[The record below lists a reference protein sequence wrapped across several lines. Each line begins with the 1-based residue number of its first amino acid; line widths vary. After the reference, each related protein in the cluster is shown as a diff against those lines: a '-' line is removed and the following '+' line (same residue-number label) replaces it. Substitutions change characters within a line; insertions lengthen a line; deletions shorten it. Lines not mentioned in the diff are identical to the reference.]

1 MQFDNRHFEQN
12 VSTTM
17 SSLEKLKK
25 GLNLD
30 GATKG
35 LENID
40 HAAKKCD
47 MSALGSAVES
57 LHVKFSALQVVG
69 VTALANIA
77 NSAVNAGKR
86 IVSSLTID
94 PINTGLSEY
103 ETKMNAIQTIE
114 ANTRGKNTMEDITAA
129 LDDLNAYADKTIYN
143 FAQMTSNVGK
153 FTAQG
158 YDVKAASE
166 AVKGLANLAAAS
178 GASAEDMARATY
190 QMSQA
195 LGGTIRLTDWNSLR
209 TANMATTE
217 LKNTLTALAK
227 VKGIDVDSM
236 IEKHGTFELT
246 LSEGWLSGEMF
257 TEAMNIYS
265 GLYSEAELK
274 AKGFTDAQVKNFME
288 LAEMAESAATEVKTI
303 TQLFDVLK
311 ETAQSGWTQTWEIL
325 IGDFKTAKEMF
336 TNLQEHFSGIL
347 NSWADARNELLT
359 SWSEAG
365 GRQDMLD
372 SFVNLYDA
380 AVAIIKPIKEAFRD
394 IFPPLTVERLVSFT
408 KGLKDFTAGLK
419 IGDTAAGKLK
429 RTFKGVF
436 AILDIGKQILSAA
449 FDMIKSLFGSTTDLG
464 GGILDLT
471 ASIGDFLVK
480 LNETIKK
487 SGVITKIFSV
497 IGSVVKLVFGLANTF
512 IGLITG
518 KFETASEMVSAFGE
532 SFASAFDTIGSALQN
547 NPIIKLFKGIW
558 NVVKTLSSAI
568 LKATGTITSTLTS
581 KLGSGDFSGIL
592 DILNG
597 LVAGGLGFGIIKLIS
612 RIKELKSPFDGIS
625 EVFENISGMFE
636 ELGGA
641 IKSFTASVKSK
652 ILMNIAIAIGIL
664 AASLLVL
671 SLIDKDKLY
680 DSIIAIAALFAGL
693 MASLS
698 FMTKSLGKTKGLAR
712 LTPVMIGL
720 ASAVLILAFA
730 LKTIGSLDF
739 NEMVTG
745 LVGVAGLM
753 TVVVL
758 AMKSLDKVKATKGAM
773 QMVILALAVKILAS
787 ACEDLSS
794 LDLDE
799 LGKGLLGV
807 GVLLA
812 ELVLAFRLMG
822 NGSKMMTT
830 AISVIAI
837 AAAVKILASACEDL
851 AYLSGGSLLV
861 GLGGIAAILAAI
873 AGFVK
878 LTGNAKK
885 LIVTGLGM
893 IAIAAAVKIF
903 ASAIGDMANLSW
915 GDLVRGLAGMAGSLL
930 IVAAAFKVMPKNLL
944 GSAISIVII
953 SSALVILAEAL
964 GRMGGMSWGGV
975 AKSLTVL
982 GASLGFIAAG
992 LAAMRSSASGSAAL
1006 IIAAGALAIMT
1017 PVLIKLGNMSLA
1029 NIAKGLLVLAG
1040 AFVIIGVAG
1049 KILQP
1054 VVPTMLGLA
1063 GSFALIGLAVTLV
1076 GVGLLAAGAGLAAIA
1091 GGITALAGSL
1101 AVGVKAI
1108 VQIVTALV
1116 VGVITGIGEG
1126 IIAICQV
1133 IVEGAP
1139 AIGLALKAL
1148 VLTACDVLIECVPVL
1163 VNALLVLVVGLL
1175 DKLVEFTPRIVD
1187 AIFNFIIGLIESLG
1201 RNIPRLVQTF
1211 VDFFMNVFQ
1220 GVIDALGNIDP
1231 ATLLEG
1237 IKCIGLMT
1245 GVMIALSVL
1254 SALAPAAML
1263 GVLAFGVVIAELAI
1277 VLAAVGALALI
1288 PGLTWLAGK
1297 GGDLLEVVGTA
1308 IGRFIGGIAGGI
1320 AQGFTSSLPQMGT
1333 DLSNFMKKVQPFI
1346 DGARMID
1353 DSVVHGVQ
1361 SLVKMVLAIT
1371 AADILQSIA
1380 SWISGSSSIG
1390 TFASELPAL
1399 GRGLKAFS
1407 DEVAGLNTENIVA
1420 ASKAAKVLTEM
1431 TKTVPNEG
1439 GVLGWLVG
1447 ENSISKFGD
1456 ELPALGRGLKGFSDS
1471 VEGISTEN
1479 IVAASEAAKVLTDMT
1494 STIPNEGGVAA
1505 WFAGENS
1512 ITKFADDIVELG
1524 GGLKGFSDAIEGI
1537 VPANITAA
1545 SEAAKSLAEMTT
1557 YIPNEGGMVAW
1568 FTGENSITR
1577 FADDIVEL
1585 GKGLK
1590 GFSDEVEGTVPE
1602 NVTTAANAAKV
1613 LAEMTTYIPNSGGVV
1628 AWFTGEN
1635 SITRFARQLPA
1646 LGRGLKGFSTAV
1658 TGVVPENVTAA
1669 ANAAKVLAEM
1679 TNMLPN
1685 QGGVVAWFT
1694 GDESISRFALELT
1707 TLGWGLSGFSK
1718 SVTDIKPDKII
1729 AGANAAKALAEMTN
1743 TLPSEGGVKAWFA
1756 GETSIATFADKLPD
1770 LGSGLAGFY
1779 SAVSEA
1785 EVNPEVVTAAA
1796 NAGKALAQ
1804 MVSVIPPEGGIKAWF
1819 TGDAS
1824 VANFADKLPRL
1835 GEGLAGF
1842 ATKFS
1847 EAEVDPATVTTAANA
1862 AKALGEMT
1870 SIIPKNTDKI
1880 EKFGGNLETF
1890 GTKLAAFF
1898 ESTKGVTSES
1908 VSAATEA
1915 IEVVERV
1922 STIDYGN
1929 VKSVSKA
1936 IDDIVKSLK
1945 NLAKIPKDSTSE
1957 FKKAMG
1963 DLGKASAE
1971 KLVKALKAIKDDT
1984 KEAGEDAMNSFVNG
1998 VKSVS
2003 SDAEKACTAI
2013 ADACA
2018 TAIGEVS
2025 SEFSSAGADLV
2036 DGFASGISANT
2047 YKATAKARAMAQ
2059 AAAQAAKDELDINSP
2074 SKVFR
2079 AIGTSVPEGF
2089 AAGIDKF
2096 AGLVKMSST
2105 SMADTAVGT
2114 VSKTIS
2120 TLADMVS
2127 TDIDSQPTIRPVLD
2141 LSDIKSG
2148 ARSLNGLLGMGSS
2161 IGVSANIGA
2170 ISSMMNNRIQN
2181 GNNDDVV
2188 SAINK
2193 LGKGL
2198 AGMSGDTYNIN
2209 GITNN
2214 DDVNVQEAV
2223 RTIVRAARIGGRV

>member
-25 GLNLD
+25 SLNLD

-57 LHVKFSALQVVG
+57 LQLKFSALQVMG
-69 VTALANIA
+69 VTALANIT

-94 PINTGLSEY
+94 PVSTGFSEY
-103 ETKMNAIQTIE
+103 ELKMGSIQTIMASTGE
-114 ANTRGKNTMEDITAA
+114 SLETVNKYLNELNT
-129 LDDLNAYADKTIYN
+129 YSDKTIYSFSDMTQNIGKFTNAGVKLEDAVLAIQGISNVAAVSGANTNEASRAMYN
-143 FAQMTSNVGK
+143 FAQALSAGH
-153 FTAQG
+153 
-158 YDVKAASE
+158 VK
-166 AVKGLANLAAAS
+166 L
-178 GASAEDMARATY
+178 M
-190 QMSQA
+190 
-195 LGGTIRLTDWNSLR
+195 DWKSIEL
-209 TANMATTE
+209 ANMATQEFKTYLLE
-217 LKNTLTALAK
+217 AAVNAGTLTKTSDGMYKTLEGNTLSATKNFNESLQDQWMTT
-227 VKGIDVDSM
+227 DVLISTLKDYADETTEIGKKAFASAQD
-236 IEKHGTFELT
+236 IKT
-246 LSEGWLSGEMF
+246 LSQ
-257 TEAMNIYS
+257 
-265 GLYSEAELK
+265 LYD
-274 AKGFTDAQVKNFME
+274 T
-288 LAEMAESAATEVKTI
+288 
-303 TQLFDVLK
+303 LK
-311 ETAQSGWTQTWEIL
+311 ESAQSGWAQTWEL
-325 IGDFKTAKEMF
+325 IVGDLDEAKKTLGEINKF
-336 TNLQEHFSGIL
+336 ISGVLQKS
-347 NSWADARNELLT
+347 ADARNNLLQG
-359 SWSEAG
+359 WKDAG
-365 GRQDMLD
+365 GRADLVESLFNVIKMV
-372 SFVNLYDA
+372 SSIA
-380 AVAIIKPIKEAFRD
+380 KPIKEAFRD
-394 IFPPLTVERLVSFT
+394 IFPPLTVDRLVSFT
-408 KGLKDFTAGLK
+408 RGIKDFTATLK
-419 IGDTAAGKLK
+419 LGGGAADKLK

-436 AILDIGKQILSAA
+436 SILDIGRQIVKAA
-449 FDMIKSLFGSTTDLG
+449 FDTIRSLFGSTTDLG
-464 GGILDLT
+464 GSILDLT

-497 IGSVVKLVFGLANTF
+497 VGSGVKLVFGLVGTF

-518 KFETASEMVSAFGE
+518 KFETASEIVSEFGRSFSEAFG
-532 SFASAFDTIGSALQN
+532 AIGTALQN
-547 NPIIKLFKGIW
+547 NPIVKLFQGIW
-558 NVVKTLSSAI
+558 SVVKTLTTSI
-568 LKATGTITSTLTS
+568 LKAVVDVTDTLAS

-903 ASAIGDMANLSW
+903 ASAVEDMASMSW
-915 GDLVRGLAGMAGSLL
+915 GDLVRGLTGLAGSLL
-930 IVAAAFKVMPKNLL
+930 IIAGAFKVMPKNLI
-944 GSAISIVII
+944 GSAISLVVI
-953 SSALVILAEAL
+953 SSALIILAEAL
-964 GRMGGMSWGGV
+964 GRMAGMSWGGV

-992 LAAMRSSASGSAAL
+992 LLAMRNSASGSAAL

-1040 AFVIIGVAG
+1040 AFVVIGVAG

-1054 VVPTMLGLA
+1054 VVPTLLGLA
-1063 GSFALIGLAVTLV
+1063 GSFAMIGLAVTLV

-1091 GGITALAGSL
+1091 GGITALVGSL
-1101 AVGVKAI
+1101 SASVNAI

-1126 IIAICQV
+1126 IIAICR
-1133 IVEGAP
+1133 IIADGAP
-1139 AIGLALKAL
+1139 AIGEAIKAL
-1148 VLTACDVLIECVPVL
+1148 ILTICDVLIECVPVL

-1187 AIFNFIIGLIESLG
+1187 AIFNFIIGIIESLG

-1220 GVIDALGNIDP
+1220 GVIDALGDIDP

-1263 GVLAFGVVIAELAI
+1263 GVLAFGAVIAELAI
-1277 VLAAVGALALI
+1277 VLASVGALALI

-1512 ITKFADDIVELG
+1512 ITKFADDIIELG
-1524 GGLKGFSDAIEGI
+1524 RGLKGFSDVIKGI

-1545 SEAAKSLAEMTT
+1545 SAAAKSLAEMTT

-1577 FADDIVEL
+1577 FADDIVKL
-1585 GKGLK
+1585 GFGLR
-1590 GFSDEVEGTVPE
+1590 GFAFAVTGIVPAA
-1602 NVTTAANAAKV
+1602 VTAGALAAKE
-1613 LAEMTTYIPNSGGVV
+1613 LAKMTTYIPNSGGVV
-1628 AWFTGEN
+1628 AWFTGDN
-1635 SITRFARQLPA
+1635 SITKFADQLPA
-1646 LGRGLKGFSTAV
+1646 LGRGLKAFGQE
-1658 TGVVPENVTAA
+1658 VVGLDGASITSAATAA
-1669 ANAAKVLAEM
+1669 KTLAEM
-1679 TNMLPN
+1679 TNTLPN

-1694 GDESISRFALELT
+1694 GDTSISKFGSELGS
-1707 TLGWGLSGFSK
+1707 LGKGLK
-1718 SVTDIKPDKII
+1718 SFGTSTEGITPENITAA
-1729 AGANAAKALAEMTN
+1729 AGAAKALAEMT
-1743 TLPSEGGVKAWFA
+1743 TYIPTEGGVVAWFT
-1756 GETSIATFADKLPD
+1756 GETSVANFADKLPA
-1770 LGSGLAGFY
+1770 LGKGLMGF
-1779 SAVSEA
+1779 SKAVEGING
-1785 EVNPEVVTAAA
+1785 ENVTAAA
-1796 NAGKALAQ
+1796 NAAKSLAQ
-1804 MVSVIPPEGGIKAWF
+1804 MTSIIPTEGGIKAWF
-1819 TGDAS
+1819 TGETS
-1824 VANFADKLPRL
+1824 VANFADKLPAL
-1835 GEGLAGF
+1835 GKGLKGF
-1842 ATKFS
+1842 S
-1847 EAEVDPATVTTAANA
+1847 NEVGEINGESVTAATTAAKSLA
-1862 AKALGEMT
+1862 EMT
-1870 SIIPKNTDKI
+1870 NIVPKNTDKI
-1880 EKFGGNLETF
+1880 VKFGTN
-1890 GTKLAAFF
+1890 LAAFGEKLKSYF
-1898 ESTKGVTSES
+1898 TKTSGITSES
-1908 VSAATEA
+1908 VSTVTGV
-1915 IEVVERV
+1915 IDVVERV
-1922 STIDYGN
+1922 STLESGN
-1929 VKSVSKA
+1929 IKSVAKA
-1936 IDDIVKSLK
+1936 IEEIGKSLK
-1945 NLAKIPKDSTSE
+1945 GLAKTPKDSTSE
-1957 FKKAMG
+1957 FKKALG

-1971 KLVKALKAIKDDT
+1971 KLVKALEAIKDDT
-1984 KEAGEDAMNSFVNG
+1984 KKAGEDAMNSFVNG

-2018 TAIGEVS
+2018 TAIGEAS

-2036 DGFASGISANT
+2036 EGFASGISANT

-2198 AGMSGDTYNIN
+2198 AGMGGDTYNIN

-2214 DDVNVQEAV
+2214 DDANVQEAV

>member
-1 MQFDNRHFEQN
+1 MSTTIDQRVVEMQFDNRHFEQN

-17 SSLEKLKK
+17 SSLEKLKSSLNMSGAAK
-25 GLNLD
+25 GFEEID
-30 GATKG
+30 GA
-35 LENID
+35 
-40 HAAKKCD
+40 AKRVD
-47 MSALGSAVES
+47 MNGLGSAVET
-57 LHVKFSALQVVG
+57 VRAKFSALQVMG
-69 VTALANIA
+69 VTALANIT

-94 PINTGLSEY
+94 PIKSGFSEY
-103 ETKMNAIQTIE
+103 ELKMGSIQTIMASTGE
-114 ANTRGKNTMEDITAA
+114 SLDTVNKYLNELNT
-129 LDDLNAYADKTIYN
+129 YSDKTIYSFSDMTQNIGKFTNAGVKLEDAVLAIQGISNVAAVSGANTNEASRAMYN
-143 FAQMTSNVGK
+143 FAQALSAGH
-153 FTAQG
+153 
-158 YDVKAASE
+158 VK
-166 AVKGLANLAAAS
+166 L
-178 GASAEDMARATY
+178 M
-190 QMSQA
+190 
-195 LGGTIRLTDWNSLR
+195 DWKSIEL
-209 TANMATTE
+209 ANMATQEFKTQLLE
-217 LKNTLTALAK
+217 AAVNAGTLTKTSDGMYKTL
-227 VKGIDVDSM
+227 
-236 IEKHGTFELT
+236 EGTT
-246 LSEGWLSGEMF
+246 LSA
-257 TEAMNIYS
+257 T
-265 GLYSEAELK
+265 
-274 AKGFTDAQVKNFME
+274 KNFN
-288 LAEMAESAATEVKTI
+288 ESLQDQWMTTEVLIGTLKDYSDETTEIGKKAFAAAQDVKTLS
-303 TQLFDVLK
+303 QLYDTLK
-311 ETAQSGWTQTWEIL
+311 ESAQSGWAQTWEI
-325 IGDFKTAKEMF
+325 IVGDLEEAKDTLRKINDVVGEVI
-336 TNLQEHFSGIL
+336 QKS
-347 NSWADARNELLT
+347 ADARNNLLQG
-359 SWSEAG
+359 WKDAG
-365 GRQDMLD
+365 GRADLVESLFNVIEAIQ
-372 SFVNLYDA
+372 SV
-380 AVAIIKPIKEAFRD
+380 VAPIKEAFHD
-394 IFPPLTVERLVSFT
+394 IFPPLTVDRLVSFT
-408 KGLKDFTAGLK
+408 RGIKDFTATLK
-419 IGDTAAGKLK
+419 LGGGAADKLK

-436 AILDIGKQILSAA
+436 SILDIGRQIVKAA
-449 FDMIKSLFGSTTDLG
+449 FDTIRSLFGSTTDLG
-464 GGILDLT
+464 GSILDLT

-497 IGSVVKLVFGLANTF
+497 VGSGVKLVFGLVGTF

-518 KFETASEMVSAFGE
+518 KFETASEIVSEFGGSFSEAFG
-532 SFASAFDTIGSALQN
+532 AIGTALQN
-547 NPIIKLFKGIW
+547 NHIVKLFQGIW
-558 NVVKTLSSAI
+558 SVVKTLTTSI
-568 LKATGTITSTLTS
+568 LKAVVDVTDTLAS

-625 EVFENISGMFE
+625 EVFENLSGMFE

-641 IKSFTASVKSK
+641 IKSFTANVKSK
-652 ILMNIAIAIGIL
+652 ILMNIAVAIGIL

-671 SLIDKDKLY
+671 SVIDKDRLY

-693 MASLS
+693 MGSLS
-698 FMTKSLGKTKGLAR
+698 FMTKSLGKTKGLAK
-712 LTPVMIGL
+712 LATVMIGL

-739 NEMVTG
+739 DEMVTG

-753 TVVVL
+753 GTVVLV
-758 AMKSLDKVKATKGAM
+758 MKSLNNVKAAKGAA
-773 QMVILALAVKILAS
+773 QMVILAVAVKLLAS
-787 ACEDLSS
+787 ACFDLSI
-794 LDLDE
+794 LDLE
-799 LGKGLLGV
+799 GLGKGLLGV
-807 GVLLA
+807 GVLLG
-812 ELVLAFRLMG
+812 ELMLFFKLMKSSS
-822 NGSKMMTT
+822 NMLST
-830 AISVIAI
+830 AVGVVAI
-837 AAAVKILASACEDL
+837 AAAIKILASACEDL
-851 AYLSGGSLLV
+851 AYLSGN
-861 GLGGIAAILAAI
+861 GLFAGLTGIAVILATV
-873 AGFVK
+873 AGFAK
-878 LTGNAKK
+878 LTGDASK
-885 LIVTGLGM
+885 LITTGIGM

-903 ASAIGDMANLSW
+903 ASAVEDMASMSW
-915 GDLVRGLAGMAGSLL
+915 GDLVRGLTGLAGSLL
-930 IVAAAFKVMPKNLL
+930 IIAGAFKVMPKNLI
-944 GSAISIVII
+944 GSAISLVVI
-953 SSALVILAEAL
+953 SSALIILAEAL
-964 GRMGGMSWGGV
+964 GRMAGMSWGGV

-992 LAAMRSSASGSAAL
+992 LLAMRNSASGSAAL

-1040 AFVIIGVAG
+1040 AFVVIGVAG

-1054 VVPTMLGLA
+1054 IVPTLLSLA
-1063 GSFALIGLAVTLV
+1063 GSFAMIGLAVTLV

-1091 GGITALAGSL
+1091 GGITALVGSL
-1101 AVGVKAI
+1101 SASVNAI

-1126 IIAICQV
+1126 IIAICRV
-1133 IVEGAP
+1133 IVDGAP
-1139 AIGLALKAL
+1139 AIGEALKVL
-1148 VLTACDVLIECVPVL
+1148 VLTACEVLVECVPVL
-1163 VNALLVLVVGLL
+1163 ANTLLTLIVALM
-1175 DKLVEFTPRIVD
+1175 DALVEFTPRIVD
-1187 AIFNFIIGLIESLG
+1187 AIFNFLIGILESLG
-1201 RNIPRLVQTF
+1201 RNIPRLVQSL

-1220 GVIDALGNIDP
+1220 GVIDSLGDIDP

-1245 GVMIALSVL
+1245 GVMIALAAL

-1333 DLSNFMKKVQPFI
+1333 DLSNFMNKVQPFI

-1371 AADILQSIA
+1371 AADVIQSIA
-1380 SWISGSSSIG
+1380 SWITGSSSIG

-1407 DEVAGLNTENIVA
+1407 DEVAGLNTESIVA
-1420 ASKAAKVLTEM
+1420 ASKAAKVLAEM
-1431 TKTVPNEG
+1431 TNTIPNEG

-1456 ELPALGRGLKGFSDS
+1456 ELPALGKGLKGFSDS
-1471 VEGISTEN
+1471 VEGISAEN

-1512 ITKFADDIVELG
+1512 ISRFANEIITLGMGLRGFSIAVQGIVPEQITAAANAAKALAEMTKIIPNEGGVVAWFTGENSITRFADDMVRLG
-1524 GGLKGFSDAIEGI
+1524 YGLKGFAVSVYGI
-1537 VPANITAA
+1537 VPEQITAA
-1545 SEAAKSLAEMTT
+1545 AEAAKALAQMTT
-1557 YIPNEGGMVAW
+1557 YIPNQGGMVAW

-1577 FADDIVEL
+1577 FAD
-1585 GKGLK
+1585 
-1590 GFSDEVEGTVPE
+1590 
-1602 NVTTAANAAKV
+1602 
-1613 LAEMTTYIPNSGGVV
+1613 
-1628 AWFTGEN
+1628 
-1635 SITRFARQLPA
+1635 QLPA
-1646 LGRGLKGFSTAV
+1646 LGMGLRSF
-1658 TGVVPENVTAA
+1658 VVSVAGIDGASMTAA
-1669 ANAAKVLAEM
+1669 ANAAKTLAEM
-1679 TNMLPN
+1679 TNTIPN

-1694 GDESISRFALELT
+1694 GETSISKFGSQLGAL
-1707 TLGWGLSGFSK
+1707 GRGLKGFGTATEGI
-1718 SVTDIKPDKII
+1718 VPDKITS
-1729 AGANAAKALAEMTN
+1729 AANAAKALAQMTN
-1743 TLPSEGGVKAWFA
+1743 YIPNQGGVVAWFT
-1756 GETSIATFADKLPD
+1756 GETSIANFASKLPA
-1770 LGSGLAGFY
+1770 LGKGLKGF
-1779 SAVSEA
+1779 ST
-1785 EVNPEVVTAAA
+1785 EVEGINCENITAAA
-1796 NAGKALAQ
+1796 NAAKALAQ
-1804 MVSVIPPEGGIKAWF
+1804 MTAIIPTEGGIKAWF
-1819 TGDAS
+1819 TGETS
-1824 VANFADKLPRL
+1824 VSKFADKLPGL
-1835 GEGLAGF
+1835 GKGLKGF
-1842 ATKFS
+1842 AT
-1847 EAEVDPATVTTAANA
+1847 EVGEINGENVTAAANA
-1862 AKALGEMT
+1862 AKSLAQMT
-1870 SIIPKNTDKI
+1870 ETVPKNTDKI
-1880 EKFGGNLETF
+1880 VKFGTNLASF
-1890 GTKLAAFF
+1890 GDKLKSYF
-1898 ESTKGVTSES
+1898 SKTSGITEES
-1908 VSAATEA
+1908 VSTVTGV
-1915 IEVVERV
+1915 IDVVERV
-1922 STIDYGN
+1922 STLESGN
-1929 VKSVSKA
+1929 IKSVAKA
-1936 IDDIVKSLK
+1936 IEEIGKSLK
-1945 NLAKIPKDSTSE
+1945 GLAKIPKDSTSE

-1971 KLVKALKAIKDDT
+1971 KLVKALEAIKDDT
-1984 KEAGEDAMNSFVNG
+1984 KKAGEDAMNSFVNG

-2018 TAIGEVS
+2018 TAIGEAS

-2036 DGFASGISANT
+2036 EGFASGISANT

-2059 AAAQAAKDELDINSP
+2059 AAARAAKDELDINSP

-2096 AGLVKMSST
+2096 AGLVKTSST

-2198 AGMSGDTYNIN
+2198 AGMGGDTYNIN
-2209 GITNN
+2209 GIANN
-2214 DDVNVQEAV
+2214 DDANVQEAV